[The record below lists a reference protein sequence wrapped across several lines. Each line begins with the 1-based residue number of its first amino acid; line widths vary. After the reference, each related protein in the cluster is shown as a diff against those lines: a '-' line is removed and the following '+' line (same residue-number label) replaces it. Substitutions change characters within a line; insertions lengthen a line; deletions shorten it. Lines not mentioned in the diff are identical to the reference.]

1 VDFIGPNRTSG
12 GAALAVRSGVVLAI
26 VDLTAYGTTV
36 IVDHGEQVATV
47 YGHLAKVLVEVGQ
60 EVEEGNGLGLV
71 GSTGL
76 STGAHLHFELWVDGE
91 TVNPLPY
98 LALP

>member
-1 VDFIGPNRTSG
+1 M
-12 GAALAVRSGVVLAI
+12 
-26 VDLTAYGTTV
+26 
-36 IVDHGEQVATV
+36 

-60 EVEEGNGLGLV
+60 EVEEGDGLGLV